1 MTDQLTAITQTKLT
15 QGQKR
20 GNLAGRHN
28 NREFHNDRR
37 VIDAPRPRAE
47 AELAAA
53 QMRLAE
59 LALDKDDPAQWLSD
73 VLRALGLHRVI
84 SAS

>member
-1 MTDQLTAITQTKLT
+1 MTDLADIPKKLT
-15 QGQKR
+15 QSQKR
-20 GNLAGRHN
+20 GFGIAKHS

-37 VIDAPRPRAE
+37 VVDSPKPRAE

-53 QMRLAE
+53 QQRLAE
-59 LALDKDDPAQWLSD
+59 LALSKDDPAQWLSD

>member
-1 MTDQLTAITQTKLT
+1 LTDLADIASRKLT
-15 QGQKR
+15 QSQKR
-20 GNLAGRHN
+20 GFAVAKHS

-37 VIDAPRPRAE
+37 VVDAPKPRTQ
-47 AELAAA
+47 AELVAA
-53 QMRLAE
+53 QRGLAS
-59 LALDKDDPAQWLSD
+59 LALAKEEPAEWLSD